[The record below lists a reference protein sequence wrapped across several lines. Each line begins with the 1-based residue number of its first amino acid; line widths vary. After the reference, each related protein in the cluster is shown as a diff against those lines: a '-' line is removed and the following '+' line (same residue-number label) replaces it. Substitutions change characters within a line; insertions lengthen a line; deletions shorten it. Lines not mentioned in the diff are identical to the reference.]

1 MWFGLR
7 KISRSVKIF
16 VCESQLI
23 CILLIGQETRKMI
36 TVLEKEKVGEEDVQ
50 NAFLLENYLKMSD
63 AEIAEHIELARK
75 KLGSRVV
82 VLGHH
87 YQRDDVIRHA
97 DLTGDSYQLSV
108 MAAQRKDAEFI
119 VFCGVHFMAESADI
133 LSEPHQKVILP
144 DLGAGCSM
152 ADMASVEQVEDAWE
166 QLKEIGVISD
176 KNTVAPMTYMNS
188 SAAIK
193 AFCGRERGVVCT
205 SSNAIPLFD
214 LYLKEFDKMMF
225 FPDQHLGRNTGLKFG
240 IPLEKMALWNPHEE
254 LGGNTEEDLHKAKL
268 ILWKG
273 HCSVHGRFKP
283 WHVEQVRKETP
294 DIKVLVHPEC
304 MYEVVEKSDLNGS
317 TSFIINTVTNAPSG
331 SKWAIGTELNLV
343 LRLQKQFPDKE
354 IRLLA
359 PDLCMCATMYRIAP
373 PNLAWALENLAAGNI
388 VNQISVDGET
398 KHFANIALER
408 MISLTEQNKAKN

>member
-1 MWFGLR
+1 MKNETIEAILNDKTAGEEEALRRQFGL
-7 KISRSVKIF
+7 
-16 VCESQLI
+16 
-23 CILLIGQETRKMI
+23 
-36 TVLEKEKVGEEDVQ
+36 EKYM
-50 NAFLLENYLKMSD
+50 AMPD
-63 AEIAEHIELARK
+63 AELHERIENARQV
-75 KLGSRVV
+75 LGARVV

-87 YQRDDVIRHA
+87 YQRDDVIQHA

-108 MAAQRKDAEFI
+108 MASQRKDAEFI

-133 LSEPHQKVILP
+133 LGQPNQKVILP

-166 QLKEIGVISD
+166 QLTEIGIIGNG
-176 KNTVAPMTYMNS
+176 KTVAPMTYMNS
-188 SAAIK
+188 TAAIK
-193 AFCGRERGVVCT
+193 AFCGRNGGVVCT
-205 SSNAIPLFD
+205 SSNAVPLFD
-214 LYLKEFDKMMF
+214 KYLKEYDKMMF

-240 IPLEKMALWNPHEE
+240 IPLDKMALWNPHEE
-254 LGGNTEEDLHKAKL
+254 LGGNSEEQLHDAKL
-268 ILWKG
+268 ILWRG

-283 WHVEQVRKETP
+283 WHVDQIRKETP

-317 TSFIINTVTNAPSG
+317 TSFIINTIENAPAD

-343 LRLQKQFPDKE
+343 NRMQKKFPDKE

-373 PNLAWALENLAAGNI
+373 QNLAWALENLVENRV
-388 VNQISVDGET
+388 VNEIKVDEET
-398 KHFANIALER
+398 KHFALIALER
-408 MISLTEQNKAKN
+408 MISLTEQNQEKKN